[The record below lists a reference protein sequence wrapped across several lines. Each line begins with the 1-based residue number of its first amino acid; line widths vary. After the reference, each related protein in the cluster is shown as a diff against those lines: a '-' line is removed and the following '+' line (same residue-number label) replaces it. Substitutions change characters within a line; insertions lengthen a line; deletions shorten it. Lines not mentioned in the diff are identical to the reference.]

1 MSLPHPVPIDFT
13 QKRVNHFRN
22 LPHGEPD
29 LVQAFF
35 AASAN
40 GFYVDVGANHPTED
54 SQSWHLE
61 CLGWRG
67 LLIEPLPQYCEMLR
81 AARSGR
87 VVQVACSSPIND
99 GKTMPMLV
107 AGVHSTL
114 NANPIALGANAQ
126 AVMQVPTRTLD
137 AVLLENQVQPGFDLL
152 SIDVEGHEMEVF
164 QGFDLSRWHPRL
176 VLLEDHVIGLEKH
189 RYMRSHSYQ
198 LLMRTGLNAWY
209 VPDTEG
215 YTLSLYARWQMWRK
229 YWLGL
234 WWRQIKY
241 RRP

>member
-1 MSLPHPVPIDFT
+1 MSLPHPAPIDFAL
-13 QKRVNHFRN
+13 KRVSRFRN
-22 LPHGEPD
+22 LPHGEPE

-35 AASAN
+35 ASAAN

-61 CLGWRG
+61 CMGWRG
-67 LLIEPLPQYCEMLR
+67 LLIEPLPHYCEMLKTS
-81 AARSGR
+81 RSGT
-87 VVQVACSSPIND
+87 VIQVACSSPIND

-137 AVLLENQVQPGFDLL
+137 AVLIENQVQPGFDLL

-164 QGFDLSRWHPRL
+164 QGFDLGRWQPRL
-176 VLLEDHVIGLEKH
+176 VLLEDHVIGLDKH
-189 RYMRSHSYQ
+189 RYMLSHGYQ

-209 VPDTEG
+209 VPQTEG
-215 YTLSLYARWQMWRK
+215 YTLSLFARGQMWRK

-234 WWRQIKY
+234 WWRQLKY
-241 RRP
+241 RR